1 VDRVIPIEQA
11 QEQLATRLEL
21 RLRGSTGDG
30 EEPFGTVWRMVA
42 GVLRQASG
50 SSQALQ
56 GKPVEV
62 ALRVEIEEG
71 RDVVMSARGIR
82 VVPTQALVT
91 RLRETLGPL
100 GEVTVHGGWMPPKKE
115 PRRWGAPRGAG
126 VAA

>member
-1 VDRVIPIEQA
+1 
-11 QEQLATRLEL
+11 
-21 RLRGSTGDG
+21 
-30 EEPFGTVWRMVA
+30 M
-42 GVLRQASG
+42 LRQASG

-62 ALRVEIEEG
+62 TLRVEIEEG

-91 RLRETLGPL
+91 RLRETLGAL
-100 GEVTVHGGWMPPKKE
+100 GEVAVHGGWMPPKKE
-115 PRRWGAPRGAG
+115 PRRWGAPRGEG